1 MQHSANSS
9 QLWLLGND
17 QNDGQRTPWL
27 HHLST
32 NRSPTNSLAL
42 RSMSIVIV
50 LGCSKDYNI
59 AYPKHTWNTVHPCIS
74 SISSNPLSITLPNQA
89 TACSFLC
96 LASRNF
102 FVSWQLP
109 QGLPSLPGCLNI
121 IHFHTWK
128 PVRWTCIS
136 AWLDIKYCGKIFA
149 QGIQL
154 AWRKLEHAAW
164 RRCQREALKRS
175 QVFQSVLAKRSLKC
189 SRTQE
194 TYVLWA
200 SFKCRVSKARNEVLT
215 KAPAATQYVLLV
227 TKAQNVLL
235 NGDLCTSAA

>member
-1 MQHSANSS
+1 MLQRLQHCIPKTY
-9 QLWLLGND
+9 LE
-17 QNDGQRTPWL
+17 
-27 HHLST
+27 H
-32 NRSPTNSLAL
+32 
-42 RSMSIVIV
+42 SI
-50 LGCSKDYNI
+50 S
-59 AYPKHTWNTVHPCIS
+59 CIS
-74 SISSNPLSITLPNQA
+74 SISSISTVHHSSKPSHGLQ
-89 TACSFLC
+89 
-96 LASRNF
+96 F
-102 FVSWQLP
+102 FVLGFEELLCILTTSPRPP
-109 QGLPSLPGCLNI
+109 QPPRL
-121 IHFHTWK
+121 FEYHTLSHLK

-149 QGIQL
+149 LEESSWPEGSWNML
-154 AWRKLEHAAW
+154 LGVDVSVKPWKEAKL
-164 RRCQREALKRS
+164 QN
-175 QVFQSVLAKRSLKC
+175 VLAKRSLKC